1 MSQLLSFSD
10 VWLRHFESKREND
23 SNVGRKRI
31 EDEDLLKKSLRIPF
45 IAEVLRQNRVLASS
59 RNIKVRM
66 TFVDWN
72 CSMPR
77 YKKDIRHYRRSA
89 NEKQFQHFEYVPL
102 ISWHWLIWILP
113 GPCCLD
119 ILSCGFPLKRMC
131 FNRKLPGFFHL
142 QVEKEDKRNRIFDHI
157 TSLLTE
163 VQKMRF
169 NVSLNR

>member
-23 SNVGRKRI
+23 PNVGRRRI

-131 FNRKLPGFFHL
+131 FNRKLHGFFSFTGWKRG
-142 QVEKEDKRNRIFDHI
+142 QEKSDFWSHHVTFDRGP
-157 TSLLTE
+157 E
-163 VQKMRF
+163 NAF
-169 NVSLNR
+169 